1 MRAKPAITA
10 TATIG
15 TLSENTE
22 LHDDNSSSSP
32 PTTGPRPMP
41 TVDDE
46 VRDLALA
53 CPQQSA

>member
-10 TATIG
+10 TAIG

-22 LHDDNSSSSP
+22 LHDDHSSSSP